1 MPFTFYTQLNTA
13 NFMTKKIKLIIILT
27 FIGFFSCRS
36 VNFKRDFINK
46 KTSEILI
53 KYSRNGEIVMPQNS
67 NTAIKLSMNEK
78 MLKSLSIHAIKT
90 QLKKDEYRIA
100 LTPDSI
106 SQYHTIK
113 GILVADSFYF
123 NKNKIKYI
131 QKKHIISM
139 NMRFYG
145 N

>member
-1 MPFTFYTQLNTA
+1 M
-13 NFMTKKIKLIIILT
+13 KKQYYLFFVLLY
-27 FIGFFSCRS
+27 FSCRS
-36 VNFKRDFINK
+36 VEYKKDFISHRTVAMIK
-46 KTSEILI
+46 

-106 SQYHTIK
+106 SQYHTIN

>member
-1 MPFTFYTQLNTA
+1 
-13 NFMTKKIKLIIILT
+13 MTKKIKLIIILT

-53 KYSRNGEIVMPQNS
+53 KYSRNGEMVMPQN
-67 NTAIKLSMNEK
+67 NNIAIKLSMNEK
-78 MLKSLSIHAIKT
+78 VLKPLSMHAIKT

-100 LTPDSI
+100 LTPDST
-106 SQYHTIK
+106 SQYYTFNNVQ
-113 GILVADSFYF
+113 LTDSFYF

-131 QKKHIISM
+131 KSKHLTSV
-139 NMRFYG
+139 NMHLYKE
-145 N
+145 